1 MSDNQVLSEVAKVI
15 KGKNDIIE
23 KIFATILAG
32 GHILLED
39 IPGVG
44 KTTAAMAFAKTLSME
59 YNLSLIHI

>member
-1 MSDNQVLSEVAKVI
+1 MADNQVLSEVAKVI

-44 KTTAAMAFAKTLSME
+44 KTTAAIRQNPF
-59 YNLSLIHI
+59 HGV